1 MGLEDIRNLL
11 TEARRAMVEWR
22 KELPAHKNQAD
33 SSRRLALFKDLIA
46 ATDELL
52 KQQEEFAGRL
62 RRSSILPS
70 SLEGDAPIADSVPP
84 STPGDVSMN
93 TH

>member
-33 SSRRLALFKDLIA
+33 SSRRLALFKELIA

-52 KQQEEFAGRL
+52 KQQDEFAGRL
-62 RRSSILPS
+62 RRSSSLPGP
-70 SLEGDAPIADSVPP
+70 LDGETPISDSDPP
-84 STPGDVSMN
+84 STSGDVSMN
-93 TH
+93 AH